1 MVSLA
6 ICLSL
11 SATVI
16 LLCLFAPK
24 LYIVLFNPSKN
35 VHVKFKTTLSTP
47 QTSVEQGS
55 ASNNPEEL
63 SSTNANRRRRHMS
76 SDYTTEVSLFNSKSD
91 SWALNLNDETTQTGM
106 IDSGCLLLD
115 NACTDAE
122 RQQNRQQPSVH
133 DEETTDLLVASKH
146 RVLSNHQLASAK
158 PTSSNLVIAAENP
171 WKKLSNVRY
180 KLDEQDANHTDQR
193 NNHHVRAQHITF
205 V

>member
-1 MVSLA
+1 MTLA

-35 VHVKFKTTLSTP
+35 IHVKFKTTLSTP
-47 QTSVEQGS
+47 QTSMEHPS
-55 ASNNPEEL
+55 ASNHLEDLAANA
-63 SSTNANRRRRHMS
+63 ANRRRRHTS

-91 SWALNLNDETTQTGM
+91 SSPLTPNDETTQTGTE
-106 IDSGCLLLD
+106 CLPFMPLAA
-115 NACTDAE
+115 ACTDAE
-122 RQQNRQQPSVH
+122 RQQRVAQDD
-133 DEETTDLLVASKH
+133 DEEERRDHLSVSKQ
-146 RVLSNHQLASAK
+146 RTNPNHLHHSPVK
-158 PTSSNLVIAAENP
+158 PSSSNLAIPTENP

-180 KLDEQDANHTDQR
+180 KLDSPDGNQR
-193 NNHHVRAQHITF
+193 NPTPYDHVHAQHITF